1 MGIEVHCIVK
11 QRIKN
16 LYWTVNIN
24 AKFYF
29 RHVACFQRILL
40 HYFWFSDLKTTLYIY
55 IGLDPI
61 KKKPAKICIIYKVD
75 NIKR

>member
-1 MGIEVHCIVK
+1 MKAEHFQAYSCRDSCFCCRSNELQFLSGIYCSYHKENDSFMGIEVHCIVK

-29 RHVACFQRILL
+29 RHVACF
-40 HYFWFSDLKTTLYIY
+40 
-55 IGLDPI
+55 
-61 KKKPAKICIIYKVD
+61 
-75 NIKR
+75 